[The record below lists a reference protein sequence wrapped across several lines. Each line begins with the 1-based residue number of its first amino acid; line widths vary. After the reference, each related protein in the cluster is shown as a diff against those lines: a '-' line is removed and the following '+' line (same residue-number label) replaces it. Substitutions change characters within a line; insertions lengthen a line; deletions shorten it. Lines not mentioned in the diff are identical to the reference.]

1 MAPARIVSL
10 TLESQFGFPLVS
22 PAVEMQLEMH
32 STGCTDGAHTTVVRI
47 EVSVCAVVSLCQA
60 ALMLAAH
67 VVGLQMDCAGSGYV
81 TDGTVM
87 RSTVAAQTSRQAL
100 CGGRGVVDSGA
111 C

>member
-1 MAPARIVSL
+1 MTTARIVSL
-10 TLESQFGFPLVS
+10 SLRSQFGFPLVS
-22 PAVEMQLEMH
+22 PAIEMQLEMH
-32 STGCTDGAHTTVVRI
+32 GTGRTDGAHTAIVKT
-47 EVSVCAVVSLCQA
+47 EVSVCAVVCLCQA

-87 RSTVAAQTSRQAL
+87 RPAVAAKTSRQAL
-100 CGGRGVVDSGA
+100 CGGRGVAGSGP

>member
-1 MAPARIVSL
+1 MATARVVSL
-10 TLESQFGFPLVS
+10 TLRSQFGFPLVS
-22 PAVEMQLEMH
+22 PAIEMQLEVH
-32 STGCTDGAHTTVVRI
+32 STGRTDGAHTTIVRT

-60 ALMLAAH
+60 ALMFAAH
-67 VVGLQMDCAGSGYV
+67 VVGLQMDCAGCGYV

-100 CGGRGVVDSGA
+100 CGGRGVAGSGP